1 MSKLKKTKKKLIFF
15 SSKNHKCL
23 YFRFY
28 LKITKPTYLYLMVD
42 LILYITHLYFTVTKT
57 KRLDEHSPQAFAVSI
72 QYIH

>member
-1 MSKLKKTKKKLIFF
+1 MVKLKKTKTHIF
-15 SSKNHKCL
+15 SSKNHKFL
-23 YFRFY
+23 YLRFY